1 VAHIQPT
8 RIGITETSSV
18 RYERGNTN
26 GLISLPIL
34 FIFLIKVLQ
43 PSPLGRKRPFH
54 CLHDDGLDKE
64 NPSGSK
70 SKRQRTHYNLSP
82 RLAEPDVG
90 GGLWVK
96 EFYRHAEEMEKR
108 IIENLEETR
117 AILREIVSFIQK

>member
-1 VAHIQPT
+1 M
-8 RIGITETSSV
+8 ETTKSFS
-18 RYERGNTN
+18 RDEKENTN
-26 GLISLPIL
+26 GMISLPIL
-34 FIFLIKVLQ
+34 FTYLIKVLQ

-70 SKRQRTHYNLSP
+70 PKRQRTHYNPSP
-82 RLAEPDVG
+82 RLADPDVG
-90 GGLWVK
+90 DLWIK
-96 EFYRHAEEMEKR
+96 EFYRHTEEMEKR